1 MKRVSTS
8 IIGLGIVGGILS
20 FAWSADHFP
29 LYGLSFLPFGIR
41 IFFILDAVLSIIAGV
56 LFILAFRLF
65 TVKIIYLLEIVY
77 WWINYLLLTLTRV
90 LPAPLIGKPLPVT
103 TGPAL
108 IAFILDI
115 LLIIVSTALY
125 IFIS

>member
-8 IIGLGIVGGILS
+8 IIGVGIVGGILS

-29 LYGLSFLPFGIR
+29 LYGLSFLPLGIR
-41 IFFILDAVLSIIAGV
+41 IFFVLDAVISIIAGV
-56 LFILAFRLF
+56 LFILVFRLF
-65 TVKIIYLLEIVY
+65 TLKIIYLLEIVY

-115 LLIIVSTALY
+115 LLVIVSTVLY